1 MDRGYIK
8 FWRRAEDSR
17 AWSRGAIHRGV
28 MLTILLK
35 VAWKDCYYR
44 GEELKPGQFAFSGVY
59 LAEECGLCR
68 ATLLGV
74 LDDLEQDGF
83 LTRRNVGNRY
93 TLITVTNW
101 SLYQSP
107 QPSGCQRGCLPDRQP
122 DEQPRRQP
130 PDTIKEYKKA
140 RKELSSASGDAAVSE
155 GAFPDVTGEGEAVPL
170 PGTSGGGRE
179 ALPEPEGKASAVQAV
194 ASVPRRPS
202 RSGVDGGQA
211 FYVSAKGRRL
221 SGQALADFEAFWD
234 AYGYRRGKAEAADM
248 WLAATRKAP
257 ELVPVIIRAASAAA
271 AEHEEL
277 AARVK
282 GRIRMYAEN
291 WLQGRRW
298 EDFEACGA
306 FSLPP
311 AAGEDRARTDAGR
324 CATVRHGGQG
334 AREGTPAAPPIP
346 EGRPLPPPGTPE
358 RARLEAMPPTR
369 RESLRLELDHRSRKV
384 GAEILGQFWKER
396 GFPIRLPQFIVD
408 TLIDMKSVT
417 YAME

>member
-1 MDRGYIK
+1 MYRGFIK
-8 FWRRAEDSR
+8 CWRCAEDSR
-17 AWSRGAIHRGV
+17 AWSRGALHRGV

-44 GEELKPGQFAFSGVY
+44 GDELKAGQFAFSGAY
-59 LAEECGLCR
+59 LAEECQLSR
-68 ATLLGV
+68 TTLLSI

-83 LTRRNVGNRY
+83 LTRRSVGNRY
-93 TLITVTNW
+93 TLIMVTNW
-101 SLYQSP
+101 ARYQSSDASGCKAGCSSAE
-107 QPSGCQRGCLPDRQP
+107 QPS
-122 DEQPRRQP
+122 EQPALQP

-140 RKELSSASGDAAVSE
+140 RKELSSASDDAAVSE
-155 GAFPDVTGEGEAVPL
+155 GAFPDAMGEGEAVPL

-179 ALPEPEGKASAVQAV
+179 AVPEPEGKASAVQAV
-194 ASVPRRPS
+194 APVPRRPS
-202 RSGVDGGQA
+202 RSGIDGGQA

-221 SGQALADFEAFWD
+221 SGQALADFETFWD
-234 AYGYRRGKAEAADM
+234 AYRYRCGKAEAADM

-306 FSLPP
+306 LSLPP

-369 RESLRLELDHRSRKV
+369 RTSRMTAEEDSRWRDGLKGLFQIRRSRGLPV
-384 GAEILGQFWKER
+384 
-396 GFPIRLPQFIVD
+396 PQF
-408 TLIDMKSVT
+408 LRDMAES
-417 YAME
+417 MEGAALVGCTA

>member
-1 MDRGYIK
+1 MYRGFIK
-8 FWRRAEDSR
+8 CWRCAEDSR
-17 AWSRGAIHRGV
+17 AWSRGALHRGV

-44 GEELKPGQFAFSGVY
+44 GDELKAGQFAFSGAY
-59 LAEECGLCR
+59 LAEECQLSR
-68 ATLLGV
+68 TTLLSI

-83 LTRRNVGNRY
+83 LTRRSVGNRY

-101 SLYQSP
+101 ARYQSSDASGCKAGCSSAE
-107 QPSGCQRGCLPDRQP
+107 QPS
-122 DEQPRRQP
+122 EQPALQP

-140 RKELSSASGDAAVSE
+140 RKELSSASDDAAVSE
-155 GAFPDVTGEGEAVPL
+155 GAFPDAMGEGEAVPL
-170 PGTSGGGRE
+170 PGTPGGGRE
-179 ALPEPEGKASAVQAV
+179 AVPEPEGKASAVQAV
-194 ASVPRRPS
+194 APVPHRPS
-202 RSGVDGGQA
+202 RSGVDGGQP

-257 ELVPVIIRAASAAA
+257 ELVPVIIRTARAAA
-271 AEHEEL
+271 VEHEEL

-298 EDFEACGA
+298 EDFEAGGS
-306 FSLPP
+306 SLPP
-311 AAGEDRARTDAGR
+311 ADGEDRARTDTGR
-324 CATVRHGGQG
+324 CAAAGYEGQG
-334 AREGTPAAPPIP
+334 AREGAPAAPPMP

-358 RARLEAMPPTR
+358 RVRLEAMPPTR
-369 RESLRLELDHRSRKV
+369 RTPRMTAEENFRWRDGLKGFFQIRRSRGLPV
-384 GAEILGQFWKER
+384 
-396 GFPIRLPQFIVD
+396 PQF
-408 TLIDMKSVT
+408 LLDMAES
-417 YAME
+417 MEGAALVGCMA

>member
-1 MDRGYIK
+1 MYRGFIK
-8 FWRRAEDSR
+8 CWRCAEDSR
-17 AWSRGAIHRGV
+17 AWSRGALHRGV

-44 GEELKPGQFAFSGVY
+44 GDELKAGQFAFSGAY
-59 LAEECGLCR
+59 LAEECQLSR
-68 ATLLGV
+68 TTLLSI

-83 LTRRNVGNRY
+83 LIRRSVGNRY

-101 SLYQSP
+101 ARYQSSDASGCKAGCSSAE
-107 QPSGCQRGCLPDRQP
+107 QPS
-122 DEQPRRQP
+122 EQPALQP

-140 RKELSSASGDAAVSE
+140 RKELSSASDDAAVSE
-155 GAFPDVTGEGEAVPL
+155 GAFPDAMGEGKAVPL

-179 ALPEPEGKASAVQAV
+179 AVPEPEGKASAVQGV
-194 ASVPRRPS
+194 ASAPRRPS
-202 RSGVDGGQA
+202 RSGVDGGQP

-257 ELVPVIIRAASAAA
+257 ELVPVIIRTARAAA
-271 AEHEEL
+271 VEHEEL

-298 EDFEACGA
+298 EDFEAGGS
-306 FSLPP
+306 SLPP
-311 AAGEDRARTDAGR
+311 ADGEDRARTDTGR
-324 CATVRHGGQG
+324 CAAAGYEGQG
-334 AREGTPAAPPIP
+334 AREGAPAAPPMP

-369 RESLRLELDHRSRKV
+369 RTSRMTAEENFRWRDGLKGFFQIRRSRGLPV
-384 GAEILGQFWKER
+384 
-396 GFPIRLPQFIVD
+396 PQF
-408 TLIDMKSVT
+408 LLDMAES
-417 YAME
+417 MEGAALVGCMA

>member
-1 MDRGYIK
+1 
-8 FWRRAEDSR
+8 
-17 AWSRGAIHRGV
+17 
-28 MLTILLK
+28 
-35 VAWKDCYYR
+35 
-44 GEELKPGQFAFSGVY
+44 
-59 LAEECGLCR
+59 
-68 ATLLGV
+68 
-74 LDDLEQDGF
+74 
-83 LTRRNVGNRY
+83 
-93 TLITVTNW
+93 
-101 SLYQSP
+101 
-107 QPSGCQRGCLPDRQP
+107 
-122 DEQPRRQP
+122 
-130 PDTIKEYKKA
+130 
-140 RKELSSASGDAAVSE
+140 
-155 GAFPDVTGEGEAVPL
+155 
-170 PGTSGGGRE
+170 
-179 ALPEPEGKASAVQAV
+179 
-194 ASVPRRPS
+194 
-202 RSGVDGGQA
+202 
-211 FYVSAKGRRL
+211 
-221 SGQALADFEAFWD
+221 
-234 AYGYRRGKAEAADM
+234 M

-369 RESLRLELDHRSRKV
+369 RTSRMTAEEDSRWRDGLKGLFQIRRSRGLPV
-384 GAEILGQFWKER
+384 
-396 GFPIRLPQFIVD
+396 PQF
-408 TLIDMKSVT
+408 LRDMAES
-417 YAME
+417 MEGAALVGCTA

>member
-1 MDRGYIK
+1 
-8 FWRRAEDSR
+8 
-17 AWSRGAIHRGV
+17 

-35 VAWKDCYYR
+35 VAWKNCYYR
-44 GEELKPGQFAFSGVY
+44 GEELKPGQFAFSGAY
-59 LAEECGLCR
+59 LAEECQLSR
-68 ATLLGV
+68 TTLLSI

-83 LTRRNVGNRY
+83 LIRRSVGNRY

-101 SLYQSP
+101 ARYQSSDA
-107 QPSGCQRGCLPDRQP
+107 SGCKAGCSSA
-122 DEQPRRQP
+122 EQPALQP

-140 RKELSSASGDAAVSE
+140 RKELSSASDDAAVSE
-155 GAFPDVTGEGEAVPL
+155 GAFPDAMGEGEAVPL

-179 ALPEPEGKASAVQAV
+179 AVPEPEGKASAVQGV
-194 ASVPRRPS
+194 APVPHRPS
-202 RSGVDGGQA
+202 RSGVDGGQP

-298 EDFEACGA
+298 EDFEAGGA
-306 FSLPP
+306 SSLPP
-311 AAGEDRARTDAGR
+311 AAGEDRARTDAER
-324 CATVRHGGQG
+324 CAAAEHEGQG
-334 AREGTPAAPPIP
+334 VKVGVPAAPPIP

-369 RESLRLELDHRSRKV
+369 RTSHMTAEEDSRWRDGLKGLFQIRRSRGLPV
-384 GAEILGQFWKER
+384 
-396 GFPIRLPQFIVD
+396 PQF
-408 TLIDMKSVT
+408 LLDMAES
-417 YAME
+417 MEGAVCVPA

>member
-17 AWSRGAIHRGV
+17 AWRRGAIHRGV

>member
-1 MDRGYIK
+1 MYRGFIK
-8 FWRRAEDSR
+8 CWRCAEDSR
-17 AWSRGAIHRGV
+17 AWSRGALHRGV

-44 GEELKPGQFAFSGVY
+44 GDELKAGQFAFSGAY
-59 LAEECGLCR
+59 LAEECQLSR
-68 ATLLGV
+68 TTLLSI

-83 LTRRNVGNRY
+83 LTRRSVGNRY

-101 SLYQSP
+101 ARYQSLDA
-107 QPSGCQRGCLPDRQP
+107 SGCKAGCSSA
-122 DEQPRRQP
+122 EQP
-130 PDTIKEYKKA
+130 
-140 RKELSSASGDAAVSE
+140 SSASDDAAVSE
-155 GAFPDVTGEGEAVPL
+155 GAFPDAMGEGEAVPL

-179 ALPEPEGKASAVQAV
+179 AVPEPEGKPSAVQGV
-194 ASVPRRPS
+194 APVPRRPS

-298 EDFEACGA
+298 EDFEAGGA
-306 FSLPP
+306 SSLPP
-311 AAGEDRARTDAGR
+311 ADGEDRARTDAGR
-324 CATVRHGGQG
+324 CATVRHEGQG
-334 AREGTPAAPPIP
+334 AKVRVPAAPPIP

-369 RESLRLELDHRSRKV
+369 RTSRMTAEEDSRWRDGLKGLFQIRRSRGLPV
-384 GAEILGQFWKER
+384 
-396 GFPIRLPQFIVD
+396 PQF
-408 TLIDMKSVT
+408 LLDMAES
-417 YAME
+417 MEGAVCVQA

>member
-1 MDRGYIK
+1 M
-8 FWRRAEDSR
+8 
-17 AWSRGAIHRGV
+17 
-28 MLTILLK
+28 
-35 VAWKDCYYR
+35 
-44 GEELKPGQFAFSGVY
+44 
-59 LAEECGLCR
+59 
-68 ATLLGV
+68 
-74 LDDLEQDGF
+74 
-83 LTRRNVGNRY
+83 TRRNVGNRY
-93 TLITVTNW
+93 TLISVTNW
-101 SLYQSP
+101 SLYQSSDASGCKAGCSSAE
-107 QPSGCQRGCLPDRQP
+107 QPS
-122 DEQPRRQP
+122 EQPALQP

-140 RKELSSASGDAAVSE
+140 RKELSSASDNAAVSE
-155 GAFPDVTGEGEAVPL
+155 GAFPDAMGEGEAVP
-170 PGTSGGGRE
+170 
-179 ALPEPEGKASAVQAV
+179 EPEGKVSAVQAV
-194 ASVPRRPS
+194 VTVPRRPL

-306 FSLPP
+306 SSLPP
-311 AAGEDRARTDAGR
+311 AAGEDRARTDTGR

-334 AREGTPAAPPIP
+334 AREGTPAAPPMP

-369 RESLRLELDHRSRKV
+369 RSSRMTAEEDSRWRDGLKGLFQIQRSR
-384 GAEILGQFWKER
+384 GLPF
-396 GFPIRLPQFIVD
+396 PQF
-408 TLIDMKSVT
+408 LRDMAES
-417 YAME
+417 MEGSALAGCMA

>member
-1 MDRGYIK
+1 MERGYIK

-35 VAWKDCYYR
+35 VAWKNCYYR
-44 GEELKPGQFAFSGVY
+44 GEELKPGQFAFSGAY

-74 LDDLEQDGF
+74 LDDLEEDGF
-83 LTRRNVGNRY
+83 LIRRNVGNRY

-140 RKELSSASGDAAVSE
+140 RKELSSASDDAVVSE
-155 GAFPDVTGEGEAVPL
+155 GAFPDAMGEGEAVPL
-170 PGTSGGGRE
+170 PCTPGGGRE
-179 ALPEPEGKASAVQAV
+179 AVPEPEGKASAVQGV
-194 ASVPRRPS
+194 APVPRRPS

-298 EDFEACGA
+298 EDFEAGGA
-306 FSLPP
+306 SSLPP

-334 AREGTPAAPPIP
+334 AREGAPAAPPMP

-369 RESLRLELDHRSRKV
+369 RTSRMTAEEDSRWRDGLKGLFQIRRSRGLPV
-384 GAEILGQFWKER
+384 
-396 GFPIRLPQFIVD
+396 PQF
-408 TLIDMKSVT
+408 LLDMAES
-417 YAME
+417 MEGAVCVPV

>member
-1 MDRGYIK
+1 MYRGFIK
-8 FWRRAEDSR
+8 CWRCAEDSR
-17 AWSRGAIHRGV
+17 AWSRGALHRGV

-44 GEELKPGQFAFSGVY
+44 GDELKAGQFAFSGAY
-59 LAEECGLCR
+59 LAEECQLSR
-68 ATLLGV
+68 TTLLSI

-83 LTRRNVGNRY
+83 LTRRSVGNRY

-101 SLYQSP
+101 ARYQSSDASGCKAGCSSAE
-107 QPSGCQRGCLPDRQP
+107 QPS
-122 DEQPRRQP
+122 EQPALQP

-140 RKELSSASGDAAVSE
+140 RKELSSASDDAAVSE
-155 GAFPDVTGEGEAVPL
+155 GAFPDAMGEGEAVPL
-170 PGTSGGGRE
+170 PGTPGGGRE
-179 ALPEPEGKASAVQAV
+179 AVPEPEGKASAVQAV
-194 ASVPRRPS
+194 APVPYRPS
-202 RSGVDGGQA
+202 RSGVDGGQP

-257 ELVPVIIRAASAAA
+257 ELVPVIIRTARAAA
-271 AEHEEL
+271 VEHEEL

-298 EDFEACGA
+298 EDFEAGGS
-306 FSLPP
+306 SLPP
-311 AAGEDRARTDAGR
+311 ADGEDRARTDAGR
-324 CATVRHGGQG
+324 CAAAGYEGQG
-334 AREGTPAAPPIP
+334 AREGAPAAPPMP

-358 RARLEAMPPTR
+358 RVRLEAMPPTR
-369 RESLRLELDHRSRKV
+369 RTSRMTAEENFRWRDGLKGFFQIRRSRGLPV
-384 GAEILGQFWKER
+384 
-396 GFPIRLPQFIVD
+396 PQF
-408 TLIDMKSVT
+408 LLDMAES
-417 YAME
+417 MEGAALVGCMA

>member
-107 QPSGCQRGCLPDRQP
+107 QPSSCQRGCLPDRQP

-155 GAFPDVTGEGEAVPL
+155 GAFPDATGEGEAVPL

-271 AEHEEL
+271 AEQ
-277 AARVK
+277 R
-282 GRIRMYAEN
+282 
-291 WLQGRRW
+291 
-298 EDFEACGA
+298 
-306 FSLPP
+306 
-311 AAGEDRARTDAGR
+311 
-324 CATVRHGGQG
+324 
-334 AREGTPAAPPIP
+334 
-346 EGRPLPPPGTPE
+346 
-358 RARLEAMPPTR
+358 
-369 RESLRLELDHRSRKV
+369 
-384 GAEILGQFWKER
+384 
-396 GFPIRLPQFIVD
+396 
-408 TLIDMKSVT
+408 
-417 YAME
+417 